1 MFFQAGKLQVFDIS
15 SGALLE
21 TVDAHE
27 GAVWSLTLA
36 PDKVES
42 TLMRRLY
49 MKRKQIICIY
59 ELICRHCL
67 HQEVATKM

>member
-36 PDKVES
+36 PDKVEL
-42 TLMRRLY
+42 TLMHRLY
-49 MKRKQIICIY
+49 MKR
-59 ELICRHCL
+59 RHVPYMYL
-67 HQEVATKM
+67 